1 MAASTRF
8 SDMSISNWG
17 TSQSAVGCALNR
29 CRGQTC
35 HPCSQRP
42 FPTVGSG
49 TNNGGEDLLP
59 HQELT
64 LVESE
69 GWSSSGG
76 EVVIIDAGSGS
87 TLVVEMTMVHI
98 GGVVVVVVVALA
110 VVDGKSIS
118 WEGVNVAAAT
128 PGEEDLSR
136 TPNTPYET
144 PETSQ
149 ELREV
154 PRGLQ
159 WWTYTTEE
167 LSMYNGNH
175 YIK

>member
-1 MAASTRF
+1 
-8 SDMSISNWG
+8 
-17 TSQSAVGCALNR
+17 
-29 CRGQTC
+29 
-35 HPCSQRP
+35 
-42 FPTVGSG
+42 VGSG

-87 TLVVEMTMVHI
+87 TLVVEMTMVHV
-98 GGVVVVVVVALA
+98 GGVVVVVVALA

-167 LSMYNGNH
+167 LSVYNGNH